1 MPEKL
6 YLVGVVGAEPSE
18 CWKGG
23 GCDDVVIGAR
33 GVVGVV
39 ASFEKP
45 WRPNPTLTDWKVVI
59 LTSLEIADVV
69 CQIDDF
75 DYEIEKEPPEV

>member
-1 MPEKL
+1 M
-6 YLVGVVGAEPSE
+6 
-18 CWKGG
+18 
-23 GCDDVVIGAR
+23 VIGAR

-59 LTSLEIADVV
+59 LTSLEISNTLSMFE
-69 CQIDDF
+69 IDDS
-75 DYEIEKEPPEV
+75 DYEVEKDSPEL